1 MEGDF
6 LNAYFASFG
15 NLNRLLRGGNALLNG
30 LLGNLRARIDF
41 TPGDDEDEEMATAI
55 VVTASATATSAGG
68 GASASAGASAR
79 AGGNGRFSVRGLLGN
94 VVSSVASAT
103 ILQYAGGQ
111 GNASCIRQVIEVCF
125 LIAIT
130 LSLSQSIIRHLSES
144 IRSIIIFSTSLC
156 V

>member
-79 AGGNGRFSVRGLLGN
+79 AGGNGRFSVQGLLGN

-103 ILQYAGGQ
+103 VLQYAGGQ

-125 LIAIT
+125 LIAIA
-130 LSLSQSIIRHLSES
+130 LSLSLSL
-144 IRSIIIFSTSLC
+144 SLSVAITHAC